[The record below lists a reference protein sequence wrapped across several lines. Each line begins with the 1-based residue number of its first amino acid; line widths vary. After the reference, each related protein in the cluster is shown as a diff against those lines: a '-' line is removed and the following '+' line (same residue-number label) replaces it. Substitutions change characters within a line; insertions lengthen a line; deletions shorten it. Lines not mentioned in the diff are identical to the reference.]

1 MGIEDKV
8 GGRLKQA
15 AGDLAGSE
23 ALRREGKVDERRADA
38 KRDLAREQEAA
49 ARQQERVEE
58 KRAEVQRL
66 EGRGGP
72 SAVPDYD
79 RLNADEVRGRLDGL
93 TEGELAEVEEH
104 ERRHH
109 GRQTVLDAIESRR
122 ARA

>member
-23 ALRREGKVDERRADA
+23 ALRREGKEDERRADA

-58 KRAEVQRL
+58 KRAEVERL
-66 EGRGGP
+66 EGSGGP
-72 SAVPDYD
+72 SAIPDYD
-79 RLNADEVRGRLDGL
+79 RLNADDVRGRLDGL

-109 GRQTVLDAIESRR
+109 RRQTVLDAIESRR
-122 ARA
+122 TRA

>member
-23 ALRREGKVDERRADA
+23 ALRREGKEDERRGEA
-38 KRDLAREQEAA
+38 KRELAREKEAA
-49 ARQQERVEE
+49 ARQQERVEQ
-58 KRAEVQRL
+58 KQAEVEQL

-72 SAVPDYD
+72 SAIPDYEQ
-79 RLNADEVRGRLDGL
+79 LSADEVRRRLDGL
-93 TEGELAEVEEH
+93 SEGELAEVEEH

-109 GRQTVLDAIESRR
+109 DRQTVLDEIRARR
-122 ARA
+122 A